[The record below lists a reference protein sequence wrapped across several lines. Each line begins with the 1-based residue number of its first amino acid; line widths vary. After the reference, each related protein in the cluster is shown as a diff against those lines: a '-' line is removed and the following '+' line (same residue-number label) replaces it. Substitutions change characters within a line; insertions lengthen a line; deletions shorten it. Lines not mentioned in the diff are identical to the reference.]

1 MKNKIRLLIIGK
13 NSFIASYIFFN
24 LKNKIF
30 IKRITYSKFIKKS
43 ESFISKFNYLLNCSL
58 KKEYV
63 FKNYNKRFDIDYY
76 ILNKIKKINI
86 NYIFLSSRKIY
97 KPKLNIRETDK
108 ILPQDNYAKNKLI
121 TENYIKKNMR
131 NNYLILR
138 VSNIIGSRLVNNNK
152 SHNLFL
158 DNFIINLKN
167 RVVFVHNN
175 SFKDFISINQFTS
188 IFFKIINKNL
198 KGTFNVSLGKKI
210 YISEILQWL
219 TSYCKKSLIEKNYDI
234 NNKVYNS
241 DSFTLDNSKLK
252 KALNIYIKKK
262 DLKKYCENL
271 SKKIFLKIN

>member
-43 ESFISKFNYLLNCSL
+43 EAFLSKFDYLLNCSL

-63 FKNYNKRFDIDYY
+63 FKNYSKRFDLDYY

-121 TENYIKKNMR
+121 TENYIKKNIR

-158 DNFIINLKN
+158 DNFMLNLKN
-167 RVVFVHNN
+167 RVVFAHNN

-210 YISEILQWL
+210 YLSEILQWL
-219 TSYCKKSLIEKNYDI
+219 TSFCKKSLIVKNYDI